1 MSTVTIRYHDEPA
14 GWWAESEEIP
24 GWTAVG
30 STFLEVR
37 ELALAAVEK
46 FVGQTA
52 VVVEEGAP
60 PGVRII
66 RNA

>member
-1 MSTVTIRYHDEPA
+1 
-14 GWWAESEEIP
+14 
-24 GWTAVG
+24 VG
-30 STFLEVR
+30 CTFLEVR